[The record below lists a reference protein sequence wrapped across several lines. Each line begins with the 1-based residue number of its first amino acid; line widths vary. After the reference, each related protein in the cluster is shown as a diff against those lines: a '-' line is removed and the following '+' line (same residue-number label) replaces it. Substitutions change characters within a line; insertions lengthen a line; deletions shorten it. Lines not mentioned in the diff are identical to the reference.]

1 VDGEIDLMRQCAPEP
16 GARHRKQA
24 TDALREI
31 ADLCSACDRMLDA
44 RSRGSVSAM
53 AKRKKPTRIVRTTS
67 QPASAGRAPRKL
79 QLQTRTLYLGA
90 IGAALAIAA
99 ALVILSVATR
109 GGGGSKP
116 SQPTALTLSG
126 TTATNTLLDGVPQ
139 RGNTLGSPS
148 APVTLVEYADPQC
161 PYCAQWAQGAL
172 PELVRD
178 YVRTGRVRIEYR
190 GMAFIGPESS
200 TGLAAALAA
209 GNQNKFW
216 HVVELLYAN
225 QGSENSGWI
234 NSALLGAIAD
244 KVGVDASRFH
254 DERQS
259 SAVAEAVN
267 NSTMQAR
274 AAGVNSTPTFYA
286 GRTGGTLRPVDVT
299 SLDAGALR
307 PALDKLLA
315 S

>member
-1 VDGEIDLMRQCAPEP
+1 
-16 GARHRKQA
+16 
-24 TDALREI
+24 
-31 ADLCSACDRMLDA
+31 
-44 RSRGSVSAM
+44 M

-67 QPASAGRAPRKL
+67 STARTARAPRRL
-79 QLQTRTLYLGA
+79 QLRTRTLYLGA

-99 ALVILSVATR
+99 ALVIFSVATR
-109 GGGGSKP
+109 GGGGSEP
-116 SQPTALTLSG
+116 PRPPPLTLSG
-126 TTATNTLLDGVPQ
+126 ATATNTLLRGIPQ
-139 RGNTLGSPS
+139 QGNSLGSPS

-190 GMAFIGPESS
+190 GMAFIGPDSS
-200 TGLAAALAA
+200 TGLAAAMAA

-234 NSALLGAIAD
+234 NAALLGTIAD

-254 DERQS
+254 DERES
-259 SAVAEAVN
+259 TAVAESVN
-267 NSTMQAR
+267 NSTLQAH
-274 AAGVNSTPTFYA
+274 AAGVNSTPTFFA
-286 GRTGGTLRPVDVT
+286 GRTGGALRPVDVT
-299 SLDAGALR
+299 SLDAAALR